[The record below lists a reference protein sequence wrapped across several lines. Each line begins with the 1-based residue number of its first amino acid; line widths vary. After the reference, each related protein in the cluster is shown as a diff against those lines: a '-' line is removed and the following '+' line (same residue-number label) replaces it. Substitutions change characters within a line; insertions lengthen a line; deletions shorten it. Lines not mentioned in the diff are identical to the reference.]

1 MSREL
6 YRIDG
11 EVYDA
16 HEIPDINDIKEF
28 KRLISKYQNIKYV
41 TLEYYKDIDA
51 LKKFLINLKKI
62 IDEK

>member
-1 MSREL
+1 
-6 YRIDG
+6 
-11 EVYDA
+11 DA

-51 LKKFLINLKKI
+51 LNKFLINLKKI